1 MTKKEFIQQACLSL
15 MPMLFRYGCGAKN
28 TKTSF
33 ETVFTCAD
41 LMEQISKEK
50 GVSVFDDDEQP
61 SNDGEQPSTQH
72 PYSEWDYIPITNLC
86 IDNSGGARTRFLRVC
101 RYSEINSIGDLLRIG
116 SRDFRKFRDIGDK
129 TYYAIQ
135 EALESQYGITNF

>member
-50 GVSVFDDDEQP
+50 GVSVFDD
-61 SNDGEQPSTQH
+61 EQPSTQH
-72 PYSEWDYIPITNLC
+72 PYSEWDYIPITNLYM
-86 IDNSGGARTRFLRVC
+86 DNSGGARTRFLRVC
-101 RYSEINSIGDLLRIG
+101 RYAEINTIGDLLRIG
-116 SRDFRKFRDIGDK
+116 SRDFRKFRDIGNR
-129 TYYAIQ
+129 TYHAIRS
-135 EALESQYGITNF
+135 ELKSQYGITDF

>member
-50 GVSVFDDDEQP
+50 GVSVFDD
-61 SNDGEQPSTQH
+61 EQPSTQH

-101 RYSEINSIGDLLRIG
+101 REFEIKTIGDLLRLG
-116 SRDFRKFRDIGDK
+116 RRDFRKFRDIGGR
-129 TYYAIQ
+129 TCYVVQ
-135 EALESQYGITNF
+135 MALELQYGITNF